1 MPFSQLHQLKHCLAR
16 SVVIEAKEK
25 ERILSVSVKPYL
37 EMTFLE
43 FNMPKIDSKK
53 FIYTI

>member
-25 ERILSVSVKPYL
+25 ERILSVFVKPYL
-37 EMTFLE
+37 EMTFLD
-43 FNMPKIDSKK
+43 FNMPKTDSKNK
-53 FIYTI
+53 FIYL

>member
-37 EMTFLE
+37 EVTFLE
-43 FNMPKIDSKK
+43 FNIAKNRL
-53 FIYTI
+53 